1 MQEKGNFF
9 YGWWIVL
16 ASFFLM
22 FAGIGIVLN
31 CIGVFYSAV
40 LQDLQ
45 FSRGAFGLYVTL
57 LALSATV
64 AFPILGRLIV
74 KYNSQ
79 VVIGICILVTGIS
92 FAAYSQC
99 TQLWHFYLV
108 SVIVGAF
115 GAGTSILPA
124 SILLTNWFVEK
135 RGLAMGIAFTG
146 SGIGG
151 MLCNPLAQ
159 WVINNYSWQSAYIVL
174 GIVFLAVTLP
184 FVIFVIK
191 LHPAMK
197 GLVALGDTESSTEAP
212 VLMGLS
218 TAEALKSLPFWI
230 LAISFLLLEL
240 IQLGVQNNI
249 PIFLHDVGH
258 LATFAASVMAAYMG
272 LLVLGKLLMGSVLDK
287 WGPKVAISFGVAL
300 LVIALFA
307 FIGSGA
313 MPMVVL
319 FVVAFAFASPMIT
332 VLPSYM
338 VGDIFGNLDYGTIF
352 GLIQIFATIGTAL
365 AMPLSGFVFEK
376 TGSLVPV
383 WYLFTGIAIV
393 VLVLLFIAMG
403 RQANI
408 RETWHSQEIAQLKD
422 VSV

>member
-1 MQEKGNFF
+1 MKEKGQIY

-22 FAGIGIVLN
+22 FAGIGILLN
-31 CIGVFYSAV
+31 CVGVFYSAV
-40 LQDLQ
+40 LQDLE
-45 FSRGAFGLYVTL
+45 FSRGAFGFYVTL
-57 LALSATV
+57 LALSAMV
-64 AFPILGRLIV
+64 AFPILGKLMV
-74 KYNSQ
+74 KYNTQ
-79 VVIGICILVTGIS
+79 VVIGICILAAGIG

-108 SVIVGAF
+108 SIIVGAF

-124 SILLTNWFVEK
+124 STLLTNWFVEK

-151 MLCNPLAQ
+151 MICNPLAQ
-159 WVINNYSWQSAYIVL
+159 WIIDHYSWQMAYIAL

-184 FVIFVIK
+184 FVIFTIK

-197 GLVALGDTESSTEAP
+197 GMTALGDKDSSTEAP
-212 VLMGLS
+212 VLIGLS
-218 TAEALKSLPFWI
+218 VAEALKSLPFWI

-240 IQLGVQNNI
+240 IQLGVQNNV

-272 LLVLGKLLMGSVLDK
+272 LLVLGKLLLGSVLDK
-287 WGPKVAISFGVAL
+287 WGPKIGIFFGVTL

-307 FIGSGA
+307 FMGAGA
-313 MPMVVL
+313 MPMVIL
-319 FVVAFAFASPMIT
+319 FVVAFAFASPMTT

-338 VGDIFGNLDYGTIF
+338 VGDIFGNLDYGAIY
-352 GLIQIFATIGTAL
+352 GVIQIFAT
-365 AMPLSGFVFEK
+365 
-376 TGSLVPV
+376 
-383 WYLFTGIAIV
+383 
-393 VLVLLFIAMG
+393 
-403 RQANI
+403 
-408 RETWHSQEIAQLKD
+408 
-422 VSV
+422 

>member
-1 MQEKGNFF
+1 MQEKGKFF

-31 CIGVFYSAV
+31 CVGVFYSAV

-45 FSRGAFGLYVTL
+45 FSRGAFGLYVTI
-57 LALSATV
+57 LALAATV
-64 AFPILGRLIV
+64 MFPVMGKLIV

-79 VVIGICILVTGIS
+79 VVIGICVLVTGIA

-99 TQLWHFYLV
+99 SELWHFYLV
-108 SVIVGAF
+108 SALVGAF

-151 MLCNPLAQ
+151 MICNPLAQ
-159 WVINNYSWQSAYIVL
+159 WVINNYNWQMAYIVL
-174 GIVFLAVTLP
+174 GIVFIAVTLP

-197 GLVALGDTESSTEAP
+197 GMMALGDTDGTVDAP
-212 VLMGLS
+212 VLMGLN
-218 TAEALKSLPFWI
+218 AGEALKNVSFWI
-230 LAISFLLLEL
+230 LALSFLLLEL
-240 IQLGVQNNI
+240 VQLGVQNNI
-249 PIFLHDVGH
+249 PIYLQDLGH
-258 LATFAASVMAAYMG
+258 VAAFAASVMAAYMG
-272 LLVLGKLLMGSVLDK
+272 LLVLGKLLFGSVLDK
-287 WGPKVAISFGVAL
+287 WGSKVGISFGIAL
-300 LVIALFA
+300 MVVALFA
-307 FIGSGA
+307 FMGAKA

-319 FVVAFAFASPMIT
+319 FVIAFAFASPMTT

-338 VGDIFGNLDYGTIF
+338 VGDIFGNLDYGTIY
-352 GLIQIFATIGTAL
+352 GLIQIFATVGTAV
-365 AMPLSGFVFEK
+365 AMPLSGAVFEK
-376 TGSLVPV
+376 TGSLIPV
-383 WYLFTGIAIV
+383 WYLFIGVA
-393 VLVLLFIAMG
+393 VLVLILLFIAIG
-403 RQANI
+403 RQAKV
-408 RETWHSQEIAQLKD
+408 RETWHSQEINQMQDISA
-422 VSV
+422 